1 MGEGIEPS
9 SINNQNVISQH
20 EHKLHN
26 QNNRIPI
33 RPQNKKKKKKKNHT
47 DIYIVKLQ
55 FKPKCK

>member
-33 RPQNKKKKKKKNHT
+33 RPQDNNNNNNNNNNKKKIT
-47 DIYIVKLQ
+47 LTFIE
-55 FKPKCK
+55 